1 MPADTQGFQSV
12 THRGIT
18 VLYAACRSPRTNP
31 QLVTYL
37 IEHRGCNVNQP
48 NGSACFGS
56 LPQHALV
63 QTLQEALSGTTA
75 PQPSFVCVLLDVLK
89 VLKSKGA
96 NMAMVN
102 VYHKSA
108 LQEFLGL
115 ENQMKA
121 CPPVSNLVPEFLQVL
136 SFLPTGPP
144 PRFQSDMLK
153 HKLEQAKASAQRP
166 LRVTDA
172 EFAMLKL
179 HDSFIAA
186 QVRRIHL
193 A

>member
-1 MPADTQGFQSV
+1 LPLHDFAFECNLQAFLSMPADTQGFQSV
-12 THRGIT
+12 SHRGQT

-48 NGSACFGS
+48 NGSAGFGS

-63 QTLQEALSGTTA
+63 QTLQEVLSGTTA
-75 PQPSFVCVLLDVLK
+75 PQPSFVRVLLDVLK

-96 NMAMVN
+96 NMAMAN

-115 ENQMKA
+115 ENQMNRVLQFLILFLSLCKF
-121 CPPVSNLVPEFLQVL
+121 CPSY
-136 SFLPTGPP
+136 
-144 PRFQSDMLK
+144 QSDL
-153 HKLEQAKASAQRP
+153 
-166 LRVTDA
+166 LRSSLLV
-172 EFAMLKL
+172 LL
-179 HDSFIAA
+179 
-186 QVRRIHL
+186 
-193 A
+193 

>member
-12 THRGIT
+12 SHRGQT

-48 NGSACFGS
+48 NGPAGFGS

-63 QTLQEALSGTTA
+63 QTLQEVLSGTTA
-75 PQPSFVCVLLDVLK
+75 PQPSFVRVLLDVLK

-96 NMAMVN
+96 NMAMAN
-102 VYHKSA
+102 VYNKSA

-121 CPPVSNLVPEFLQVL
+121 CPPVSNLVPEFMQVL
-136 SFLPTGPP
+136 SFIPVGPP
-144 PRFQSDMLK
+144 PQFPPGSPVTATLPPSIPHPQVASPYYDHPPVAHTWGPPTPPPLQSSGVL
-153 HKLEQAKASAQRP
+153 
-166 LRVTDA
+166 
-172 EFAMLKL
+172 
-179 HDSFIAA
+179 
-186 QVRRIHL
+186 
-193 A
+193 